1 MSARPYITCREL
13 IDMIAAYLEHELAP
27 QAEADLQRHLVV
39 CVSCVAYLATYEKT
53 ILACKATARYDEKV
67 AEAAPEQ
74 LVTAIL
80 AILRS

>member
-13 IDMIAAYLEHELAP
+13 IDMIAAYLEHELPP
-27 QAEADLQRHLVV
+27 QAEADLQHHLVV

-53 ILACKATARYDEKV
+53 ILACRATARYDEKL
-67 AEAAPEQ
+67 AAAAPEE

-80 AILRS
+80 AVLRS